1 MTTEIKQVLD
11 ELRDALQDM
20 LGANLVEVR
29 LFGSRAR
36 GDAEPDSDVDVMV
49 LVKERSLDLEEQ
61 IIGEAT
67 EISLEHE
74 LLIIPLVWSLESREK
89 NRELNTLIYR
99 NIINEGIIV

>member
-1 MTTEIKQVLD
+1 MTTEIKQALD

-49 LVKERSLDLEEQ
+49 FVKESSLDLEEK
-61 IIGEAT
+61 IVNEAA
-67 EISLEHE
+67 ELSLKYD
-74 LLIIPLVWSLESREK
+74 LVIIPFVWSRERCEK

-99 NIINEGIIV
+99 NIMNEGIKI